1 MVRVRGRARLAQVME
16 SYKRLQAFL
25 QILAD
30 ANRLRIIAALGGER
44 RSVSDI
50 VGVLGVSQP
59 LVSHHLRTLKEAGIL
74 AAERRGPFVFY
85 WVRDPRL
92 LGVLETMHGMIPDET
107 REEGGFR
114 VPPFRGGM
122 PPWGSV

>member
-1 MVRVRGRARLAQVME
+1 M
-16 SYKRLQAFL
+16 

>member
-1 MVRVRGRARLAQVME
+1 ME
-16 SYKRLQAFL
+16 TYKRLQAFL

-30 ANRLRIIAALGGER
+30 ANRLRIIAALGDER

-50 VGVLGVSQP
+50 VRLLGVSQP
-59 LVSHHLRTLKEAGIL
+59 LVSHHLRTLKDAGIL

-85 WVRDPRL
+85 WVRDARL
-92 LGVLETMHGMIPDET
+92 IGALEAMNGMIPDET

-114 VPPFRGGM
+114 VPPFPGGM
-122 PPWGSV
+122 PPWGSA